1 MDHAKGAWTVKEKRC
16 CVVVTFHTTA
26 EAMATE
32 LLCGEKG
39 FTGRLISAPR
49 ALSADCGIAWCGPCE
64 TRGELVA
71 ALKAAQIETAGVH
84 ELEL

>member
-1 MDHAKGAWTVKEKRC
+1 MP

-32 LLCGEKG
+32 QVCKTHDLA
-39 FTGRLISAPR
+39 GRLISAPR
-49 ALSADCGIAWCGPCE
+49 TLSADCGIAWCGPIE
-64 TRGELVA
+64 TRTALEA
-71 ALKAAQIETAGVH
+71 ALASEKLEVAGIH